1 MIIIRPTASLAKRM
15 KVKLLPTDGKS
26 TTKLADWYALD
37 LVLDRKQ
44 FILCVSSNSRLG
56 VVMDAAPYA
65 TFPQR
70 LCDSV
75 SEVLRAIGVNETSI
89 QEERVEMDK
98 IHLAKTEN
106 KSILGSM
113 NEYRFQLE
121 AWSQMGR
128 MNLNDTLGMSMH
140 LSRMISLILP
150 DGYPKYA
157 ALKCFGQDPPPR
169 DQRLVASEV
178 ATEKPVEMARPKLYI
193 VK

>member
-15 KVKLLPTDGKS
+15 KVKLQPTDLKS

-44 FILCVSSNSRLG
+44 FILCVSSISRLG

-70 LCDSV
+70 LCEAV
-75 SEVLRAIGVNETSI
+75 TEVLRAIGVNENSI
-89 QEERVEMDK
+89 QEERTQMDE
-98 IHLAKTEN
+98 IQLAKTEN

-113 NEYRFQLE
+113 NEYRFQLD
-121 AWSQMGR
+121 AWNHMGR
-128 MNLNDTLGMSMH
+128 MNLNNTLEMSKH
-140 LSRMISLILP
+140 LSKIISLVLP

-157 ALKCFGQDPPPR
+157 ALRCFGQEPPSIP
-169 DQRLVASEV
+169 QR
-178 ATEKPVEMARPKLYI
+178 PVEADVRSVTPVDVVKPKLYI

>member
-15 KVKLLPTDGKS
+15 KIKLQSTDLKS

-44 FILCVSSNSRLG
+44 LILCVSSVSRLA
-56 VVMDAAPYA
+56 VIMEAAPYA

-70 LCDSV
+70 LCDLV
-75 SEVLRAIGVNETSI
+75 TEVLRAIGVNESSI
-89 QEERVEMDK
+89 QEERIQMDE
-98 IHLAKTEN
+98 IQLAKTEN

-121 AWSQMGR
+121 AWNQMGR
-128 MNLNDTLGMSMH
+128 MNLSDTLEMSMY
-140 LSRMISLILP
+140 LSKMISLVLP

-157 ALKCFGQDPPPR
+157 ALKCFGQEPPPR
-169 DQRLVASEV
+169 PQRPIESEV
-178 ATEKPVEMARPKLYI
+178 TAVKPVEMARPKLYI

>member
-15 KVKLLPTDGKS
+15 KVKLQPMDFKS
-26 TTKLADWYALD
+26 TTRLADWYALD

-65 TFPQR
+65 IYPQR
-70 LCDSV
+70 LCDAV
-75 SEVLRAIGVNETSI
+75 TEVLRAIGVNENSI
-89 QEERVEMDK
+89 QEERIQMDE
-98 IHLAKTEN
+98 IQLAKTEN

-121 AWSQMGR
+121 AWNHMGR
-128 MNLNDTLGMSMH
+128 MNLNNTLEMSMY
-140 LSRMISLILP
+140 LSKMISLVLP
-150 DGYPKYA
+150 DGYPRYA
-157 ALKCFGQDPPPR
+157 ALKCFGQEPPPR
-169 DQRLVASEV
+169 PQRTVEADVNSVRPIEV
-178 ATEKPVEMARPKLYI
+178 ARHKLYI